1 MRMRSSRTMWRGWR
15 DTRTWK
21 ARRRSSGQSDE
32 PFCHLG
38 PIHHIPPRL
47 HVIRPTVLILQVV
60 RVLPHV
66 EPENRRRFAIHE
78 RIVLIR
84 RAGDREFAPVVV
96 EPYPA
101 RAEAAGADS
110 RARRVGARLL

>member
-96 EPYPA
+96 ELSLIHISEPT
-101 RAEAAGADS
+101 R
-110 RARRVGARLL
+110 